1 MNDTNTQEEKLEKL
15 FGILLNEKEHMLNAI
30 DNEYVQEQ
38 ETLDR
43 FEDLLKLFPDVINQE
58 YEKKYLLHFA
68 THSRLVGFV
77 KLLLQWGANPNVKDH
92 PDTSKNGNYPVLYA
106 SRKGL
111 VEMMEVFLEAND
123 NDKTVDFS
131 VKDKLVHHIL
141 FYYIIKEILIVILN
155 CREILYYTNSS
166 DRYHSI
172 HMRRKTLNCSR
183 SFGKCHM
190 FTLIWFK

>member
-123 NDKTVDFS
+123 SSDEVDFS
-131 VKDKLVHHIL
+131 VEDELVH
-141 FYYIIKEILIVILN
+141 
-155 CREILYYTNSS
+155 T
-166 DRYHSI
+166 
-172 HMRRKTLNCSR
+172 
-183 SFGKCHM
+183 
-190 FTLIWFK
+190 